1 MLAKMRA
8 TSLGGL
14 AALAAA
20 ALAPAI
26 AADDSGD
33 AMMAGRTGPARVV
46 HDAAYFKDRVLPI
59 LDRHCVECHDTA
71 DKKNE
76 TKNRLVP
83 KGRDGA
89 WTDDEVRANYENVVK
104 FLDPA
109 RPERSTVLLKL
120 TPLSAGG
127 IDHDGGKADDEHF
140 PRDLI
145 DPKGPLV
152 AWIFGATAAAAPP
165 VAVAAP
171 VPRTVELGGEVPLDA
186 SLSFDPDGDPVTV
199 SWEVADAPQ
208 NAKAKIDDP
217 SAKKTRIVPDREGP
231 WVLRVRPSDG
241 KLGGLPA
248 RLRFAVVAKRTE
260 GSPPPTAVPA
270 TDIDPAARRV
280 TRELFI
286 DLLGRTPTDE
296 ELGRWAP
303 LADEERVDRLL
314 SSVDV
319 WRNWFDDEA
328 FYFLLIDQFRPVSDR
343 LAAVPEG
350 MAKGETTFRDA
361 HREFALSAEFNAR
374 NPGNDTYVTV
384 VLEQFLGI
392 EVQKEPRVL
401 AAGKKMYDGA
411 VARLFDQK
419 GENQS
424 DVVRITLAQP
434 AYADLF
440 LRRMETRYFGAELPK
455 ADHDAA
461 LSLVSSDASLFKQVL
476 REWLLSDR
484 YCGATRAPKAKSD
497 MQFIRSLFVDLLG
510 RAPAYEEFRNMRNAL
525 LAVADPKPLR
535 GVLAKVLLDSGAAI
549 APSAAAAAAAPGSTG
564 VTADQA
570 DSQVRELFR
579 RLLGRDPTRPE
590 HAAFTAAL
598 REPGTTWRT
607 AALAL
612 LTSPHYQYY

>member
-1 MLAKMRA
+1 MRA
-8 TSLGGL
+8 TSQTVL
-14 AALAAA
+14 AACAAAA
-20 ALAPAI
+20 ALASAL
-26 AADDSGD
+26 AADGD
-33 AMMAGRTGPARVV
+33 DDPMMAGRTGPARVV
-46 HDAAYFKDRVLPI
+46 HDPAYFRERVLPI

-71 DKKNE
+71 DEKNE

-89 WTDDEVRANYENVVK
+89 WTDDEVRANYENIVK
-104 FLDPA
+104 FLDA
-109 RPERSTVLLKL
+109 AHPERSTALLKL
-120 TPLSAGG
+120 TPLGAGG

-140 PRDLI
+140 PRDIL

-152 AWIFGATAAAAPP
+152 AWIFGATATAAPP

-171 VPRTVELGGEVPLDA
+171 VPRTVELGSDVPLDA
-186 SLSFDPDGDPVTV
+186 SLSFDPDGDAVTV
-199 SWEVADAPQ
+199 TWEVLDAPQ
-208 NAKAKIDDP
+208 NAKAKFDDP
-217 SAKKTRIVPDREGP
+217 GAKKTRIVPDREGR
-231 WVLRVRPSDG
+231 WVLRCRPSDG
-241 KLGGLPA
+241 KLGGLPV
-248 RLRFAVVAKRTE
+248 RLRFAVVAKR
-260 GSPPPTAVPA
+260 GDASPPPTSAVPA
-270 TDIDPAARRV
+270 ADIDPAARRV
-280 TRELFI
+280 TRALFI

-303 LADEERVDRLL
+303 LSQEERVDRLL
-314 SSVDV
+314 ASPDV
-319 WRNWFDDEA
+319 WRSWLDDES

-401 AAGKKMYDGA
+401 AAGKKMYDGV

-419 GENQS
+419 GDNQS

-434 AYADLF
+434 AYTDLF

-461 LSLVSSDASLFKQVL
+461 LSLVASDASLFKQVL

-484 YCGATRAPKAKSD
+484 YCGAARAPKAKSD

-535 GVLAKVLLDSGAAI
+535 GVLAKVLLDSGAAL

-564 VTADQA
+564 VTNEQA